1 MEQLQVGVLLV
12 LGREDAREV
21 FEAARTDRVAE
32 SVDGLLSRLE
42 ESGGVEEIG
51 TGWALLHATLV
62 AAGRD
67 SEEVSFTLSQ
77 CLLGGRSLGGE
88 ETKTIAKFVRP
99 DLVLHVARELEA
111 LERDTFLSAWQ
122 EVLAEQKPE
131 LPAHAA
137 EIEPWQR
144 IKQIRGV
151 YQLAGEQR
159 EAVLF
164 MAVCRDAG

>member
-62 AAGRD
+62 AAN
-67 SEEVSFTLSQ
+67 L
-77 CLLGGRSLGGE
+77 
-88 ETKTIAKFVRP
+88 
-99 DLVLHVARELEA
+99 
-111 LERDTFLSAWQ
+111 
-122 EVLAEQKPE
+122 
-131 LPAHAA
+131 
-137 EIEPWQR
+137 
-144 IKQIRGV
+144 RG
-151 YQLAGEQR
+151 YIL
-159 EAVLF
+159 
-164 MAVCRDAG
+164 MI

>member
-1 MEQLQVGVLLV
+1 MGQLQVGVLLV
-12 LGREDAREV
+12 LGREDARAV
-21 FEAARTDRVAE
+21 FEAARNDRVVE

-77 CLLGGRSLGGE
+77 CLLGGRALGGE
-88 ETKTIAKFVRP
+88 KTIAMFVRP
-99 DLVLHVARELEA
+99 DLVLHVVRELEA
-111 LERDTFLSAWQ
+111 LEKDTFLSAWQ

-131 LPAHAA
+131 LPAHAV

-144 IKQIRGV
+144 IKQIRDV
-151 YQLAGEQR
+151 YQRAGEQR

>member
-1 MEQLQVGVLLV
+1 MEQFQVGLLLV

-21 FEAARTDRVAE
+21 FEAARNDRIVE

-51 TGWALLHATLV
+51 TGWAVLNATLV
-62 AAGRD
+62 AAGGD

-88 ETKTIAKFVRP
+88 KTIAMFVRP
-99 DLVLHVARELEA
+99 DLVLHVVRELEA
-111 LERDTFLSAWQ
+111 LEKDTFLSAWQ

-131 LPAHAA
+131 LPAHAV

-144 IKQIRGV
+144 IKQIRDV
-151 YQLAGEQR
+151 YQRAGEQR

>member
-1 MEQLQVGVLLV
+1 MEQFQVGLLLV
-12 LGREDAREV
+12 LGRENAREV

-32 SVDGLLSRLE
+32 SVDGLRSRLE
-42 ESGGVEEIG
+42 ENGGVEEIG

-62 AAGRD
+62 AAGGN

-88 ETKTIAKFVRP
+88 KTIAMFVRP
-99 DLVLHVARELEA
+99 DLVLHVVRELEA

-131 LPAHAA
+131 LPAHAV

-144 IKQIRGV
+144 IKQIRDV
-151 YQLAGEQR
+151 YQRAGEQR

-164 MAVCRDAG
+164 MAVCRDAD

>member
-1 MEQLQVGVLLV
+1 MEQFQVGLLLV

-21 FEAARTDRVAE
+21 FEAARNDRIVE

-51 TGWALLHATLV
+51 TGWAVLHATLV
-62 AAGRD
+62 AAGGN

-88 ETKTIAKFVRP
+88 KTIAMFVRP
-99 DLVLHVARELEA
+99 DLVLHVVRELEA
-111 LERDTFLSAWQ
+111 LEKDTFLSAWQ

-131 LPAHAA
+131 LPAHAV

-144 IKQIRGV
+144 IKQIRDV
-151 YQLAGEQR
+151 YQRAGEQR

>member
-1 MEQLQVGVLLV
+1 MEPFQVGLLLV

-21 FEAARTDRVAE
+21 FEAARNDRVVE
-32 SVDGLLSRLE
+32 SVDGLLSRLK

-51 TGWALLHATLV
+51 TGWAVLHATLV
-62 AAGRD
+62 AVGGN

-88 ETKTIAKFVRP
+88 KTIAMFVRP
-99 DLVLHVARELEA
+99 DLVLHVVRELEA
-111 LERDTFLSAWQ
+111 LEKDTFLSAWQ

-131 LPAHAA
+131 LPAHAV

-144 IKQIRGV
+144 IKQIRDV
-151 YQLAGEQR
+151 YQRAGEQR